1 MNELQKVVNAVLEQQ
16 KLILAPSTYDVR
28 RCYLE
33 QLSDHA
39 EKTGFTKP
47 CQELY
52 DSYVSRADTPDLRF
66 QLFHTVRLVDK
77 EAGTRA
83 FMPEGNLYN
92 EPEIP
97 SSYEAESAFQT
108 VAFPIIDGSVD
119 IGHLIRRA
127 ENEMEYLQLSA
138 STGGQYMK
146 AWRELYISL
155 YLGGDTRNIR
165 METCTNGRGRY
176 ADAQPV
182 YYLKLPI
189 QAVLGGSCFVHEKY
203 AVTKKH

>member
-1 MNELQKVVNAVLEQQ
+1 MIFAAERRIEMNELQKVVNAVLEQQ

-33 QLSDHA
+33 QFSDHA

-66 QLFHTVRLVDK
+66 QLFHTIRLVDK

-146 AWRELYISL
+146 A
-155 YLGGDTRNIR
+155 
-165 METCTNGRGRY
+165 
-176 ADAQPV
+176 
-182 YYLKLPI
+182 
-189 QAVLGGSCFVHEKY
+189 
-203 AVTKKH
+203 

>member
-1 MNELQKVVNAVLEQQ
+1 MLLGTA
-16 KLILAPSTYDVR
+16 TYDVR

-146 AWRELYISL
+146 AGSCIFLFISAAIRHSPETDAGL
-155 YLGGDTRNIR
+155 SLKMRIRNIR

>member
-1 MNELQKVVNAVLEQQ
+1 MRQKGE
-16 KLILAPSTYDVR
+16 LILAPSTYDVR

-66 QLFHTVRLVDK
+66 QLFHTIRLVDK

-155 YLGGDTRNIR
+155 YLGGDTAFTRDRIRNIR

-189 QAVLGGSCFVHEKY
+189 QAVLRGSCFVHEKY
-203 AVTKKH
+203 VVTKKH

>member
-1 MNELQKVVNAVLEQQ
+1 MAAERRIEMNELQKVVNAVLIQQ
-16 KLILAPSTYDVR
+16 KLLLAPSTYDVR
-28 RCYLE
+28 KRYLE

-39 EKTGFTKP
+39 KGAGFTKP

-52 DSYVSRADTPDLRF
+52 DSFVSRADTPDLRF

-77 EAGTRA
+77 EAGTKA

-108 VAFPIIDGSVD
+108 VAFPIIDCIFHFISAAIQHSPETDAG
-119 IGHLIRRA
+119 
-127 ENEMEYLQLSA
+127 LSLK
-138 STGGQYMK
+138 M
-146 AWRELYISL
+146 RI
-155 YLGGDTRNIR
+155 RNIR

>member
-92 EPEIP
+92 EPEISP
-97 SSYEAESAFQT
+97 SYEAESAFQT

-127 ENEMEYLQLSA
+127 ENEMEYLPIRYPITSNGMSVMSNSRPGTTILLSWSQIGTTAQNTTA
-138 STGGQYMK
+138 SRKGCF
-146 AWRELYISL
+146 LPH
-155 YLGGDTRNIR
+155 TRKKKLDATPITRYSTEWANFRTR
-165 METCTNGRGRY
+165 M
-176 ADAQPV
+176 
-182 YYLKLPI
+182 
-189 QAVLGGSCFVHEKY
+189 
-203 AVTKKH
+203 